1 LADES
6 KIKEEYQKKYDE
18 EKRIMQEKL
27 QEIENQKL

>member
-27 QEIENQKL
+27 QEIEY